1 MAFSIFKCQ
10 VGERIHIIITHVT
23 FFRHFKNGTSR
34 NCQQDFLNQAERH
47 VLSWTWPNR
56 YTASHQ
62 TGQRIANCRVE
73 APIGHPAPWGWSGR
87 SVPRKMFLHVQIRST
102 FWRCF
107 VCCCVLHDFTTLAI
121 LLPWI
126 LVHPFKLVHLWH
138 RSVRVN
144 CQEISTRC
152 PSQEPLGIKSY
163 AISHGLQLLQV
174 GMCMCHITV
183 WSYRPYRYILV
194 ITHVLI

>member
-1 MAFSIFKCQ
+1 MTQPLHRGHTRLAKELQTAELKHQLAIQRHEDEVADLCL
-10 VGERIHIIITHVT
+10 GRC
-23 FFRHFKNGTSR
+23 FF
-34 NCQQDFLNQAERH
+34 
-47 VLSWTWPNR
+47 
-56 YTASHQ
+56 
-62 TGQRIANCRVE
+62 
-73 APIGHPAPWGWSGR
+73 
-87 SVPRKMFLHVQIRST
+87 MFQIRST

-144 CQEISTRC
+144 CQEISIRC
-152 PSQEPLGIKSY
+152 PSQEPLGIKSH